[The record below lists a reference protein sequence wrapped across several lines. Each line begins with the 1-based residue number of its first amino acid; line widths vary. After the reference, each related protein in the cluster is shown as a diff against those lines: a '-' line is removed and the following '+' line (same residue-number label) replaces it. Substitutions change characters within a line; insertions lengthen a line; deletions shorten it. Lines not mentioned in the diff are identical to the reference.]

1 MKAKEIS
8 VGFVVKTDTSS
19 EDWAYVLIGEN
30 SEKKLKRFITLAIH
44 NNYII

>member
-19 EDWAYVLIGEN
+19 EDWASVLIEN
-30 SEKKLKRFITLAIH
+30 PEKKLKRFIKKTAFE
-44 NNYII
+44 NP